1 MDVLN
6 CVDFFVLDK
15 IKLKRE
21 LPQQNIVES
30 FKIENRL
37 KPTGLILVVMLS
49 KVSIHN
55 FDEQYDKKNNS
66 C

>member
-1 MDVLN
+1 M
-6 CVDFFVLDK
+6 LDK

-49 KVSIHN
+49 KVSIYN